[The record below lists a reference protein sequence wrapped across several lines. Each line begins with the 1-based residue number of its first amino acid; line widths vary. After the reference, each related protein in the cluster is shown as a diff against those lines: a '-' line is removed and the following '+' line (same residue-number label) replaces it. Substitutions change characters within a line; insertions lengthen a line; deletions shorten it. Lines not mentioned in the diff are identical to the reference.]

1 MAKNIRTLTV
11 IGVII
16 AVSATLIYYTQLQ
29 SPKIDYGD
37 VTVEQAKELIEKKS
51 SLVLLDVRTDW
62 EFDSGHIEGAIN
74 MPVDDLQ
81 QRHAELKPNDEI
93 LVYCRT
99 GNRSAK
105 AMQILKDN
113 GYSKVYNMEGGIEAW
128 KKAGY
133 PIVK

>member
-1 MAKNIRTLTV
+1 LAKNIRTLTV

-113 GYSKVYNMEGGIEAW
+113 GYSKIYNMEGGIEAW

>member
-113 GYSKVYNMEGGIEAW
+113 GYSKIYNMEGGIEAW